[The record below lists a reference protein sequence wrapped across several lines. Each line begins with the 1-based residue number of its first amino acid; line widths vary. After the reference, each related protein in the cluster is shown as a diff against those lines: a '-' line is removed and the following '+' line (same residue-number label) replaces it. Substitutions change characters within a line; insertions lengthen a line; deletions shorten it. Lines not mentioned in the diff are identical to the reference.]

1 MVVNLVVLTVF
12 VVPVW
17 PVMFVKPLCMIDE
30 PNVPGVLVVAFLQT
44 VIEVNVVLVVRC
56 V

>member
-1 MVVNLVVLTVF
+1 ML
-12 VVPVW
+12 
-17 PVMFVKPLCMIDE
+17 DE

-56 V
+56 VWIVCTRQVNSIICVLCVNSA